1 MNYFKIKTIIILPQ
15 KSCKIFQEGEVQLI
29 AWQLMF
35 VLNYIHGQ
43 NIVHRDIKPENIML
57 HVEGDEKLTIK
68 LGDFGFSSYFAHDKK
83 LDLYLGSPSYMAP
96 EIIKG
101 LGYDEKVDIWSA
113 GVVIY

>member
-1 MNYFKIKTIIILPQ
+1 MKGGELKDLMV
-15 KSCKIFQEGEVQLI
+15 KRSKMGKIFQEGEVQII
-29 AWQLMF
+29 AWQLKF